1 MTIEEIVK
9 LHYAD
14 LMWALTVKEAE
25 IEKLQTRIKE
35 LENVNH
41 DPSDDDKD
49 SDER

>member
-1 MTIEEIVK
+1 MTIDEIVK

-25 IEKLQTRIKE
+25 IEKLKSRIKE
-35 LENVNH
+35 LDNTTH
-41 DPSDDDKD
+41 DPAEDKD

>member
-1 MTIEEIVK
+1 MTIDEIVK

-14 LMWALTVKEAE
+14 LMWALTVKELE
-25 IEKLQTRIKE
+25 VEKLQARIKE
-35 LENVNH
+35 LETH